1 MSETE
6 KQKKRRDNVRNLRD
20 INRALSR
27 QLQDTQKYLSQQ
39 IKNIELERERY
50 KKQVEELTRKLQNQK
65 TIDTK
70 DWNERLKNRTWG
82 QGSRPCIGSRVST
95 LGIP

>member
-20 INRALSR
+20 INRILSR
-27 QLQDTQKYLSQQ
+27 KLRDTQKYLSQQ
-39 IKNIELERERY
+39 IKNIEVERDRY
-50 KKQVEELTRKLQNQK
+50 KKPVEELTCQLQNQK

-70 DWNERLKNRTWG
+70 D
-82 QGSRPCIGSRVST
+82 
-95 LGIP
+95 

>member
-27 QLQDTQKYLSQQ
+27 KLQDTQKYISQQ
-39 IKNIELERERY
+39 IKNIELERDRY
-50 KKQVEELTRKLQNQK
+50 KKQVEELTRELQNQK
-65 TIDTK
+65 TINTK
-70 DWNERLKNRTWG
+70 D
-82 QGSRPCIGSRVST
+82 
-95 LGIP
+95 

>member
-27 QLQDTQKYLSQQ
+27 KLQDTQKYISQQ
-39 IKNIELERERY
+39 IKNIELERDRY

-70 DWNERLKNRTWG
+70 D
-82 QGSRPCIGSRVST
+82 
-95 LGIP
+95 

>member
-27 QLQDTQKYLSQQ
+27 KLQDMQKYLSQQ

-50 KKQVEELTRKLQNQK
+50 KKQVEELTRQLQNQK

-70 DWNERLKNRTWG
+70 DWNERLKNRTWD
-82 QGSRPCIGSRVST
+82 
-95 LGIP
+95 

>member
-27 QLQDTQKYLSQQ
+27 KLQDTQKYLLQP

-70 DWNERLKNRTWG
+70 DWNERLKSRTWD
-82 QGSRPCIGSRVST
+82 
-95 LGIP
+95 

>member
-70 DWNERLKNRTWG
+70 DWNERLKNRTWD
-82 QGSRPCIGSRVST
+82 
-95 LGIP
+95 

>member
-27 QLQDTQKYLSQQ
+27 KLQDTQKYLSQQ

-70 DWNERLKNRTWG
+70 D
-82 QGSRPCIGSRVST
+82 
-95 LGIP
+95 

>member
-6 KQKKRRDNVRNLRD
+6 KPKKRRDNVRNLRD

-27 QLQDTQKYLSQQ
+27 KLQDTQKYISQQ
-39 IKNIELERERY
+39 IKNIELERNRY

-70 DWNERLKNRTWG
+70 D
-82 QGSRPCIGSRVST
+82 
-95 LGIP
+95 

>member
-27 QLQDTQKYLSQQ
+27 KLQDTQKYISQQ
-39 IKNIELERERY
+39 IKNIELERNRY

-70 DWNERLKNRTWG
+70 D
-82 QGSRPCIGSRVST
+82 
-95 LGIP
+95 

>member
-27 QLQDTQKYLSQQ
+27 KLQDMQKYLSQQ

-50 KKQVEELTRKLQNQK
+50 KKQVEELTRQLQNQK

-70 DWNERLKNRTWG
+70 D
-82 QGSRPCIGSRVST
+82 
-95 LGIP
+95 

>member
-70 DWNERLKNRTWG
+70 D
-82 QGSRPCIGSRVST
+82 
-95 LGIP
+95 

>member
-20 INRALSR
+20 INRILSR
-27 QLQDTQKYLSQQ
+27 KLRDTQKYLSQQ
-39 IKNIELERERY
+39 IKNIEVERDRY
-50 KKQVEELTRKLQNQK
+50 KKQVEELTRQLQNQK

-70 DWNERLKNRTWG
+70 D
-82 QGSRPCIGSRVST
+82 
-95 LGIP
+95 